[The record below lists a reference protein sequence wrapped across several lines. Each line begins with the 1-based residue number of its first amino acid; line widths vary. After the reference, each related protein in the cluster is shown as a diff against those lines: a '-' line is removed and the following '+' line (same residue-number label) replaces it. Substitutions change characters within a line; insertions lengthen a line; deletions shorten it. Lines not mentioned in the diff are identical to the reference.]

1 MYLRSPVP
9 RRHREQAGE
18 NHLNIVRCQK
28 FEGVPPE
35 PSREDVCSMLEESLR
50 QHNTHDML
58 MAGLITCLLP
68 EEVSGFKYSNAAV
81 PEAVA
86 EPEAPI
92 NIEDEDSDGFLV
104 IDDDDDDDDG
114 AEDNTENRIVEAM
127 ER

>member
-81 PEAVA
+81 PEA
-86 EPEAPI
+86 PI